1 MSTRFRPR
9 RLALV
14 AILTFSWC
22 ALWGDLSWANVF
34 AGAAVG
40 IAVVAT
46 GMCPPGEGGVRIVPL
61 LRFSGLVAWDLVL
74 STIQVAREI
83 LTPTDHTDEA
93 IIRVDVPVDTRSHL
107 LLLVVA
113 ITVTPGTAVVDADP
127 DTGTV
132 YLHVLHHDRHE
143 QVREHVRR
151 LAELGCAALPGPS
164 RKGAVR

>member
-1 MSTRFRPR
+1 MSDLLRPR

-14 AILTFSWC
+14 ALLTASWC
-22 ALWGDLSWANVF
+22 ALWGELSWANVL
-34 AGAAVG
+34 AGLAVG
-40 IAVVAT
+40 IVVVAT
-46 GMCPPGEGGVRIVPL
+46 GMCAPGEGSFRIVPL
-61 LRFSGLVAWDLVL
+61 VQLTALVAWDLVL
-74 STIQVAREI
+74 STVQVAKEI

-93 IIRVDVPVDTRSHL
+93 IIRVEVPADTRSHL

-127 DTGTV
+127 DSGAL

-143 QVREHVRR
+143 QVREHVQR

-164 RKGAVR
+164 RAGATR